1 MLPVS
6 SEDFLREE
14 AELLGVP
21 QPATEPATLGGDS
34 KAMSHVCGW
43 PGCGKGFASRWTL
56 ERHARNHQ
64 PAVPG
69 ETEPTPDSFVERRLR
84 ERLKSVHAALEK
96 AREKHAQH
104 AKQREQAEAE
114 LLEAQQQYHQQQE
127 EVMLLERATARLR
140 TALPPVESVQQH
152 GGVSGPRAA
161 ESVVET

>member
-1 MLPVS
+1 MLPNEV
-6 SEDFLREE
+6 EDFLREE
-14 AELLGVP
+14 AELLGGMTGP
-21 QPATEPATLGGDS
+21 TDQAPLGGES
-34 KAMSHVCGW
+34 KAASMSHVCGW

-96 AREKHAQH
+96 AREKHSLH

-114 LLEAQQQYHQQQE
+114 LLEAQQQYHQQQQE
-127 EVMLLERATARLR
+127 IMLLERATARMR
-140 TALPPVESVQQH
+140 TLLPPVAQH
-152 GGVSGPRAA
+152 GMLPGGQK
-161 ESVVET
+161 